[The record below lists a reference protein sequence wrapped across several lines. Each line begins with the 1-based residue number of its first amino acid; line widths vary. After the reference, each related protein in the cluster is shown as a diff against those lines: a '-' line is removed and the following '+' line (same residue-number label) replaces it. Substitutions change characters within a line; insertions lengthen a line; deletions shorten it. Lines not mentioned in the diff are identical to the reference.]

1 MYNRF
6 EKYADSHNMLS
17 DKDIVI
23 VGFSGGAD
31 SVCLLIMLQEYIC
44 RRKKNIILV
53 AVHVHHGIRGLEAD
67 RDALFC
73 KDFCEKNNILFRR
86 FDYDVPSIAKERKL
100 SEEEAGR
107 ILRYETFRIVEKEYK
122 EAGMQTIIAVAH
134 HMNDQAETLLLNLS
148 RGTGIKGAMGIRP
161 VRENIIRPLL
171 CLERKDIEEY
181 LAEHGQAYC
190 TDSTNL
196 EEEYIRNRIRKQV
209 CYFQER
215 INSGSVNN
223 QCRFAE
229 RMAEINDYVE
239 NGIIKACNSY
249 TVKKEQG
256 IFVEDNLLQEHEVII
271 KGVLYRILESY
282 CGYKDLQEK
291 HIEYMRSLF
300 TLQAGCKIS
309 LPRNVTCSRTYG
321 GIIVFKNISERG
333 KSEAM
338 VEEMIIPDI
347 LTEGYYE
354 EDMLKECTV
363 GKLHIVIGSMALIFE
378 NSKDFI
384 NINKKLANDYCTK
397 YFDYDKIIK
406 CVNNMGNYGLVL
418 RYRKPGD
425 YIVIDKDGHK
435 KKIKQYFIDNKVP
448 NDKREDMIMLALGNN
463 IVWIPGMRDSAAFR
477 IDEKTNRVMMLKWK
491 ND

>member
-1 MYNRF
+1 
-6 EKYADSHNMLS
+6 
-17 DKDIVI
+17 
-23 VGFSGGAD
+23 
-31 SVCLLIMLQEYIC
+31 
-44 RRKKNIILV
+44 
-53 AVHVHHGIRGLEAD
+53 
-67 RDALFC
+67 
-73 KDFCEKNNILFRR
+73 
-86 FDYDVPSIAKERKL
+86 
-100 SEEEAGR
+100 
-107 ILRYETFRIVEKEYK
+107 
-122 EAGMQTIIAVAH
+122 MQTIIAVAH

-223 QCRFAE
+223 LCRFAE